1 MGTEKGPCS
10 KRGSLGGLGC
20 KHRAQTPGRP
30 PQTHPRPAP
39 ARAAAQ
45 ARPQSLRVPPG
56 PAPISTQSR
65 PGSEGLSCRNTGA
78 NDPLPLPLPQLPSL
92 RARPGLAPHAPSPA
106 ATQELPSS
114 AKTGCALSLPGLALG
129 LYPRPPPVEAP
140 PRGSPAP
147 DPPRRV
153 LIGPRLHCGLSVGC
167 RLINSRC

>member
-1 MGTEKGPCS
+1 MVVGGGGTCLEFKPGPRLSWKTVGTEKGPCS

-30 PQTHPRPAP
+30 PQTRPAP

-78 NDPLPLPLPQLPSL
+78 NLPTPAPAPAAS
-92 RARPGLAPHAPSPA
+92 LAPGSPR
-106 ATQELPSS
+106 PSS
-114 AKTGCALSLPGLALG
+114 ARTFSGRHSGASQLC
-129 LYPRPPPVEAP
+129 
-140 PRGSPAP
+140 
-147 DPPRRV
+147 
-153 LIGPRLHCGLSVGC
+153 
-167 RLINSRC
+167 